1 MTGFQDSVFAQAGR
15 RMSQSNIGLRTLVL
29 LLVVLAVLPL
39 FVITGATW
47 RLEQNG
53 QVRRAEQNL
62 SILADLFAASQEQL
76 IEGTRQMLAVVSSA
90 PAVMA
95 GDWHACSEFLSR
107 VHAKYPDY
115 LSVGIIDAGGM
126 LVCQSTPQSG
136 PVMLGDRAYF
146 EQALKKGQF
155 SVGEYM
161 VGRVTGSK
169 TLPFGMPVQ
178 GPDGA
183 VRGVAFVGLDL
194 RVLHERLKAVPLPQ
208 GVVAYM
214 TDGKGV
220 ILASTRDDS
229 GEIGR
234 VLDDPWLVG
243 AIFAGQKSGVVQTT
257 GSPEQHQM
265 NFIKAISARSGG
277 GLSVV
282 VSAYPHELLAPANGQ
297 LALVAGALFGF
308 LVLYV
313 AAIWWLI
320 ERWLLGPVR
329 KLMEGMRLI
338 EIGGYLGLAA
348 QPRTIVREVQ
358 VLNTGLNAMS
368 QGLDRRRRERDEAFS
383 QAMAA
388 RAEMLDIL
396 NQMDD
401 GFMVLDWG
409 WHVTFCNRRGA
420 QLMRRP
426 LRELEKTDFWS
437 LLPDLQDGQARRDCE
452 REVMRHRPWAFEEFH
467 AHYGSWFEIRLF
479 PSEDGIGVFLRD
491 STRRWEMFNEQ
502 VERERRYRELF
513 EANPNMMW
521 IFDTQTL
528 KFLAVNDAA
537 IRRYG
542 YSREAFLAMSIE
554 DVHPPEDVE
563 ELREVIGRA
572 DPDMTLM
579 DESRIW
585 RHLTHDGEL
594 MLVEVVRHPITFNG
608 HPARLVMITDATQ
621 RLVTASKL
629 RQRLD
634 TVVGQRDRL
643 RDDLAAARQVV
654 DGYVHLITQELRAPL
669 NLLQQLAQQLADG
682 RIAPAAGAA
691 SGESASV
698 QQEARRAT
706 LILEGVSRLSQA
718 ERLPLKRQPVDL
730 ARLVGTLLPRLQARY
745 PGHPVHLEM
754 EPSLPCEGDP
764 ELLQILMEVLLDNA
778 LKYSAGRADAWVRV
792 GGTVAEGTGVTTF
805 FVSDNG
811 TGFPAADAS
820 RLFMPFQRQ
829 HAAAEFEGF
838 GLGLAAAAL
847 IVARHQGRIW
857 AESGTDRGATFHF
870 ELEPRPA
877 SASGGV
883 SEVVI
888 DSIRPEDD

>member
-15 RMSQSNIGLRTLVL
+15 RMSQQNIGLRTLVL
-29 LLVVLAVLPL
+29 LLVALAVLPL
-39 FVITGATW
+39 FVIVGVTW
-47 RLEQNG
+47 RLEQRS
-53 QVRRAEQNL
+53 QIKRAEQNL

-76 IEGTRQMLAVVSSA
+76 VEGTRQMLAVVSSA
-90 PAVMA
+90 PVVVG
-95 GDWHACSEFLSR
+95 GDGRACSEFLAR
-107 VHAKYPDY
+107 VHGKYPGY
-115 LSVGIIDAGGM
+115 VTLGVIDVGGM
-126 LVCQSTPQSG
+126 LACHSMPQ
-136 PVMLGDRAYF
+136 PPAVMLGDRAYF
-146 EQALKKGQF
+146 ERALRSGQF
-155 SVGEYM
+155 SVGDYM
-161 VGRVTGSK
+161 VGRVTGAK

-178 GPDGA
+178 GLDGA
-183 VRGVAFVGLDL
+183 LKGVAFVGLDL
-194 RVLHERLKAVPLPQ
+194 RVLHERLKSVPLPQ
-208 GVVAYM
+208 GVAAYV

-220 ILASTRDDS
+220 ILASTHDDA

-234 VLDDPWLVG
+234 VLADPWLLG
-243 AIFAGQKSGVVQTT
+243 AIIAGQKSGAVQTT
-257 GSPEQHQM
+257 GSPDQEQM
-265 NFIKAISARSGG
+265 NFIKAISPRGGG

-282 VSAYPHELLAPANGQ
+282 VSAHPHELLASATSQ
-297 LALVAGALFGF
+297 LALVAGALFVF

-313 AAIWWLI
+313 AMMWWLI
-320 ERWLLGPVR
+320 DRWLLGPVR
-329 KLMEGMRLI
+329 KLMAGMRLI
-338 EIGGYLGLAA
+338 EGGGYLGPAA

-358 VLNTGLNAMS
+358 VLNAGLNAMS
-368 QGLDRRRRERDEAFS
+368 QGLDRRRRERDDAFS

-426 LRELEKTDFWS
+426 LRELDNADFWS
-437 LLPDLQDGQARRDCE
+437 LLPDLKDGQARRDCE
-452 REVMRHRPWAFEEFH
+452 REVMRRRPWAFEEFH

-537 IRRYG
+537 VRRYG

-554 DVHPPEDVE
+554 DVHPSEDVE

-572 DPDMTLM
+572 EPDMTLM

-594 MLVEVVRHPITFNG
+594 VLVEVVRHPITFNG
-608 HPARLVMITDATQ
+608 RPARLVMITDATQ

-643 RDDLAAARQVV
+643 SEELAAARQVV

-669 NLLQQLAQQLADG
+669 NLLQQLARQLEDG
-682 RIAPAAGAA
+682 RIALAADAA
-691 SGESASV
+691 EGETASV
-698 QQEARRAT
+698 LEEARRAT
-706 LILEGVSRLSQA
+706 LILEGVSRLAQA
-718 ERLPLKRQPVDL
+718 ERLPLHRQPVDL
-730 ARLVGTLLPRLQARY
+730 ARLVDALLPRLEARR
-745 PGHPVHLEM
+745 PGRRIHLEM

-778 LKYSAGRADAWVRV
+778 WKYSAGRADAWVRV
-792 GGTVAEGTGVTTF
+792 GGVLAEGSGVVTF

-811 TGFPAADAS
+811 TGFPSADAS
-820 RLFMPFQRQ
+820 RLFVPFQRQ

-838 GLGLAAAAL
+838 GLGLAAAAI

-870 ELEPRPA
+870 ELAPRPGPQ
-877 SASGGV
+877 SGV
-883 SEVVI
+883 NEVMI
-888 DSIRPEDD
+888 DSMRPEDD